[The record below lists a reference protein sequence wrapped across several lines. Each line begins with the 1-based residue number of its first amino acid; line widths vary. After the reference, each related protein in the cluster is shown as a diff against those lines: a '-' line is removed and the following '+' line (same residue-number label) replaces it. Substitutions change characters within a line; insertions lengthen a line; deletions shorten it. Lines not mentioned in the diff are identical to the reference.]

1 VSFEDD
7 DRTESVLRD
16 FNAESLMECSG
27 NRRKGWCHLRF
38 SVSSW
43 RTGAD
48 ELKTPVAAIDGVVD
62 SMR

>member
-1 VSFEDD
+1 MSIEDD

-16 FNAESLMECSG
+16 FNAEGLMECFG
-27 NRRKGWCHLRF
+27 NRKKGWRHLRF

-48 ELKTPVAAIDGVVD
+48 ELKAPVAAIDGVVD